1 MEWGAA
7 GSAFMCRR
15 KAATEGEIS
24 ELQVMEQM
32 LTARRAMLSREW
44 MLKRDMSIN
53 TNKSIISFPIFFQ
66 PGRLRKKL
74 I

>member
-1 MEWGAA
+1 MKTALMEREA

-24 ELQVMEQM
+24 ELQVVEHM

-44 MLKRDMSIN
+44 MLKGGMTIN
-53 TNKSIISFPIFFQ
+53 S
-66 PGRLRKKL
+66 
-74 I
+74 